1 MQKAFDT
8 VEYILL
14 ERLYKAGVNGKMW
27 KFLNDLYQGGKARVR
42 VDGQLSEEYS
52 EQRGV
57 KQGCVLSRALLL
69 LVMNPLLK
77 QLQSTQLGLTVNEF
91 YSGRFLHADD
101 IRTLATSEASLQ
113 AQVALV
119 NEFTTIN
126 FS

>member
-1 MQKAFDT
+1 M
-8 VEYILL
+8 
-14 ERLYKAGVNGKMW
+14 
-27 KFLNDLYQGGKARVR
+27 R

-57 KQGCVLSRALLL
+57 KQGYVLSRALLL
-69 LVMNPLLK
+69 LVMDPLLK

-91 YSGRFLHADD
+91 YSARFLHADD